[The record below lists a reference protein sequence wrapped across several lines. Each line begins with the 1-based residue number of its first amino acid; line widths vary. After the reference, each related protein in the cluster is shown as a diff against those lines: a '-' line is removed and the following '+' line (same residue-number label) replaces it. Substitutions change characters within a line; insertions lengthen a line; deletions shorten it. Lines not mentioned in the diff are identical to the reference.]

1 MAMSLHA
8 LAIGTFVPML
18 RSLSAILDKA
28 EAQPQERKLD
38 ATALPN
44 ARLAPDMYPL
54 TMQVA
59 LACDHANEAMRHLAG
74 IPPPT
79 LAEHGVTLEDL
90 EARIDATVAH
100 VGNVSVSAFAGA
112 DGKTIEFP
120 LSGAPGVFRM
130 TGEQFLRDWA
140 LPHFYF
146 HVVTAYDILRHSG
159 LAIGKQDYLS
169 HVGVYIHPS

>member
-8 LAIGTFVPML
+8 LAVETFVPML

-28 EAQPQERKLD
+28 EAHRRELGLD
-38 ATALPN
+38 PTALPN

-54 TMQVA
+54 TMQVV
-59 LACDHANEAMRHLAG
+59 LACDHANEAVRQLAG
-74 IPPPT
+74 VPPPT
-79 LAEHGVTLEDL
+79 LAEQDVTLTDL

-100 VGNVSVSAFAGA
+100 VDNVPVSAFAGA
-112 DGKTIEFP
+112 DAKAIEFP

-146 HVVTAYDILRHSG
+146 HLVTAYDILRHSG